1 MTAPSLLLLIKVT
14 LDAYDAAA
22 SALEA
27 AAHEIN
33 DEDVLQAIIGT
44 VADLDG
50 PMTSDQKVWND
61 RQTDKQTD
69 R

>member
-1 MTAPSLLLLIKVT
+1 M
-14 LDAYDAAA
+14 DAYDAAA
-22 SALEA
+22 KALED

-50 PMTSDQKVWND
+50 PMTSDQKV
-61 RQTDKQTD
+61 RKKE
-69 R
+69 RERERY